1 MAASFSEDILTEI
14 LKRLP
19 VLSLIRL
26 MLVQKSWYRLI
37 QSPDFNKALSWY
49 HQNNTPA
56 YILFHTHDCNSPISL
71 RVNDKQCNQYSSL
84 PFPQDFEHA
93 EVLGISNGLICLSH
107 LSHNPRPL
115 RIFLWNPVIRK
126 LKTSPRCPIPDPSS
140 SGSFDAT
147 GLAFGYVH
155 KMNDYKVINLVRPYD
170 KKGRYIPD
178 KIVVLVYG
186 LSTNSW
192 KTSWKT
198 VSKGMFPQFGPFDK
212 PVIVNGVAYWNW
224 RGGLIIACFDIESE
238 TIREIMMPLKYRSQ
252 VSNITLVQNF
262 SELFL
267 FGFDY
272 VNGFPSFLDIW
283 LLGDADVW
291 THKFRLDLEYIE
303 QDRLFWNPVCF
314 MNNHEILLIRYYP
327 YGFKSYDIE
336 KGETTEIIDD
346 LSDLCSALDIGPF
359 TRGIG
364 ASPFVESLGLL
375 GEESYT

>member
-1 MAASFSEDILTEI
+1 MGASFSEDILTEI

-19 VLSLIRL
+19 VPSLIRL

-56 YILFHTHDCNSPISL
+56 YILFHTNYCNRPISL
-71 RVNDKQCNQYSSL
+71 CVNDKQFNQYSSL
-84 PFPQDFEHA
+84 PFPQDFKHA
-93 EVLGISNGLICLSH
+93 KVLGISNGLICLSH
-107 LSHNPRPL
+107 LSHNNPRPL

-126 LKTSPRCPIPDPSS
+126 FKTSPRCPIPDPSS
-140 SGSFDAT
+140 GGSFDAT

-155 KMNDYKVINLVRPYD
+155 KMNDYKVINTVRPYD
-170 KKGRYIPD
+170 EIGRYISD
-178 KIVVLVYG
+178 KIVVLVYS

-198 VSKGMFPQFGPFDK
+198 VSKGMLPLSRNIDK
-212 PVIVNGVAYWNW
+212 PVIVNGVAYWNGT
-224 RGGLIIACFDIESE
+224 GGSIACFDIESE
-238 TIREIMMPLKYRSQ
+238 MMQEIMMPLKYRSL
-252 VSNITLVQNF
+252 VNSITLVQNF
-262 SELFL
+262 SDLFL

-272 VNGFPSFLDIW
+272 VNGCPSFLDIW

-291 THKFRLDLEYIE
+291 THKFRLDLENIE
-303 QDRLFWNPVCF
+303 QDPVCF
-314 MNNHEILLIRYYP
+314 MSNHEIILKRCYP

-336 KGETTEIIDD
+336 KGEPTEIIDD
-346 LSDLCSALDIGPF
+346 LLDLCSALDIGPF